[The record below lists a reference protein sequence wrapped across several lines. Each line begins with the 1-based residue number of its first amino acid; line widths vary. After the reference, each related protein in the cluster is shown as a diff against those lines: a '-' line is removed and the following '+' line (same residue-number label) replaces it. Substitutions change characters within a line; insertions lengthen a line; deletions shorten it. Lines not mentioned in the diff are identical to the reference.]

1 MPPKKEALR
10 EQLDRLGINRHA
22 WPGHGCVDRMPPK
35 KVPLKEKLERLGI
48 NIDLG
53 AEQSKKSTRA
63 RTETPADAAARPST
77 KRTKKPVMQI
87 ISPGKEFDSYSK
99 REFQQRTARFFS
111 SIGQ

>member
-1 MPPKKEALR
+1 MPPKEALR

-22 WPGHGCVDRMPPK
+22 LPGHGCVVRMPPK
-35 KVPLKEKLERLGI
+35 NKVPLREQLKRLGI
-48 NIDLG
+48 NTDL
-53 AEQSKKSTRA
+53 AVEQSEKLTRA
-63 RTETPADAAARPST
+63 RAETPADAAARPST
-77 KRTKKPVMQI
+77 KRTKKRVMQI